1 MLFLSSVFFLP
12 RPLASMASHRVCNE
26 LCSECVPPWV
36 LLFIIN
42 HIAGWNCLESG
53 RCERGYSLPSVSSY
67 AKAYFVIVIRPSQLL
82 STHANESQQ
91 LDLNDS
97 FLPWFYPEILS
108 THCIFP
114 WLSTYCLVALLH
126 RRRLRASAAPPQAAG
141 AGWLSGKP
149 SRICLLMWLE
159 GACERRRQQKLFKVT
174 MQPRYPTNYVL

>member
-91 LDLNDS
+91 LDLKDS
-97 FLPWFYPEILS
+97 FFHDFTLKLYRRIAYSRGCLQIASSLF
-108 THCIFP
+108 CIAGGFEH
-114 WLSTYCLVALLH
+114 LLH
-126 RRRLRASAAPPQAAG
+126 LPKLQELDGCLGSLRESACWCG
-141 AGWLSGKP
+141 
-149 SRICLLMWLE
+149 
-159 GACERRRQQKLFKVT
+159 
-174 MQPRYPTNYVL
+174 